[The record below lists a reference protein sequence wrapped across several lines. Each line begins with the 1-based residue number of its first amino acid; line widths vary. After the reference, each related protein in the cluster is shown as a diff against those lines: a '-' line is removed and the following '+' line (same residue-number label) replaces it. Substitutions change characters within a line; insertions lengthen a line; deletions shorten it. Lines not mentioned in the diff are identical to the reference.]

1 MLRRRQ
7 RRKTEINIVPLIDV
21 LIVLIFFFLM
31 TMQFRN
37 LNVLNITPPK
47 METAGKSGEVDQ
59 IVVGITTEGE
69 YFLNNESVEQADI
82 IKAFSEAAKQ
92 EQQPNILVQADEDA
106 PFKYVT
112 FVMDESRKVEL
123 GKVRIQTQGGN

>member
-1 MLRRRQ
+1 MFRKRQ

-59 IVVGITTEGE
+59 LVIGITTEGE
-69 YFLNNESVEQADI
+69 YFLNNEVATEDEI
-82 IKAFSEAAKQ
+82 IVAFTEAAQQ
-92 EQQPNILVQADEDA
+92 EVQPNVLVQADEET
-106 PFKYVT
+106 PLKFVT
-112 FVMDESRKVEL
+112 FVMDQSRKVEL
-123 GKVRIQTQGGN
+123 GKVRLQAR

>member
-1 MLRRRQ
+1 MLHRRTRRR
-7 RRKTEINIVPLIDV
+7 TEINIVPLIDV

-59 IVVGITTEGE
+59 IVIGITTEGQ
-69 YFLNNESVEQADI
+69 YFLNNEVADEDEI
-82 IKAFSEAAKQ
+82 IAAFSEAARQ
-92 EQQPNILVQADEDA
+92 EEKPNILVQADQDV
-106 PFKYVT
+106 PLKHVT
-112 FVMDESRKVEL
+112 FVMDESRKVDL
-123 GKVRIQTQGGN
+123 GKVRLQAR

>member
-1 MLRRRQ
+1 MFRRRI

-47 METAGKSGEVDQ
+47 METAGKTGEVDQ
-59 IVVGITTEGE
+59 IVIGITTEGE
-69 YFLNNESVEQADI
+69 FFLNNEVATQDEIVA
-82 IKAFSEAAKQ
+82 AFTAAAMQ
-92 EQQPNILVQADEDA
+92 EEKPNILVQADEEV
-106 PFKYVT
+106 PLKHVT
-112 FVMDESRKVEL
+112 FVMDESRKVDL
-123 GKVRIQTQGGN
+123 GKVRLQAR

>member
-1 MLRRRQ
+1 MFRQRQ

-59 IVVGITTEGE
+59 IVVGISTEGE
-69 YFLNNESVEQADI
+69 YFLNNESVQQEDI
-82 IKAFSEAAKQ
+82 IKAFSDAAKQ
-92 EQQPNILVQADEDA
+92 EKQPNILVQADEDA

-123 GKVRIQTQGGN
+123 GKVRIQTQGK

>member
-1 MLRRRQ
+1 MLHRRTRRR
-7 RRKTEINIVPLIDV
+7 TEINIVPLIDV

-59 IVVGITTEGE
+59 IVIGITTEGQ
-69 YFLNNESVEQADI
+69 YFLNNEVADEDEI
-82 IKAFSEAAKQ
+82 IAAFSEAARQ
-92 EQQPNILVQADEDA
+92 EEMPNILVQADQDV
-106 PFKYVT
+106 PLKHVT
-112 FVMDESRKVEL
+112 FVMDESRKADL
-123 GKVRIQTQGGN
+123 GKVRLQAR

>member
-1 MLRRRQ
+1 MFRRRV
-7 RRKTEINIVPLIDV
+7 RRRTEINIVPLIDV

-59 IVVGITTEGE
+59 LVIGITTEGQF
-69 YFLNNESVEQADI
+69 FLDNELVTEDEIVRAFTQA
-82 IKAFSEAAKQ
+82 ALQ
-92 EQQPNILVQADEDA
+92 EEKPNILVQADEDV
-106 PFKYVT
+106 PLKHVT

-123 GKVRIQTQGGN
+123 GKVRLQAR

>member
-1 MLRRRQ
+1 MQRRI

-47 METAGKSGEVDQ
+47 METAGKTGEVDQ
-59 IVVGITTEGE
+59 IVIGITTEGE
-69 YFLNNESVEQADI
+69 FYLNNEVVTEDDI
-82 IKAFSEAAKQ
+82 IAAFNEASTQ
-92 EQQPNILVQADEDA
+92 EEKPNILVQADEDV
-106 PFKYVT
+106 PLKHVT
-112 FVMDESRKVEL
+112 FVMDQSRKVDL
-123 GKVRIQTQGGN
+123 GKVRLQAR

>member
-1 MLRRRQ
+1 MKRLRP
-7 RRKTEINIVPLIDV
+7 RRKAEINIVPLIDV

-59 IVVGITTEGE
+59 IVIGITTEGE
-69 YFLNNESVEQADI
+69 FFLNNEIATQEE
-82 IKAFSEAAKQ
+82 IKVAFTEAAKQ
-92 EQQPNILVQADEDA
+92 EEKPNILVQADEDV
-106 PFKYVT
+106 PLKHVT
-112 FVMDESRKVEL
+112 FVMDESRKVDL
-123 GKVRIQTQGGN
+123 GKVRLQAR